1 MKINEFSTVAK
12 FHIKICVDEFPFVLL
27 LLRLLNFILFLSVLL
42 RFISGEFHID
52 EKRGRSTQ
60 TADKNDMKLND
71 KCVVRIRLYSVV

>member
-1 MKINEFSTVAK
+1 MRRRIS
-12 FHIKICVDEFPFVLL
+12 ICAIAAAAAQFRFV
-27 LLRLLNFILFLSVLL
+27 FSVLL